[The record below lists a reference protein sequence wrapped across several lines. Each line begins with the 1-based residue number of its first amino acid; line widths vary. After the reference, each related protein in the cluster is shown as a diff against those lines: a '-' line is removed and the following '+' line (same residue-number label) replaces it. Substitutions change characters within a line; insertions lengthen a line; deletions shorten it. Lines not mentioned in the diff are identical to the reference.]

1 MNSVSY
7 KPLPE
12 RFNKFGY
19 TFSLLKRE
27 GDVAIFKQHKKKR
40 IFNYEVVIIGRHN
53 GYEINGMFFEP
64 SEFYP
69 STSEWGTK
77 GFTCTSLEAAEIRF
91 DKLKEKIET
100 KEKDPRVKAKSKI
113 KK

>member
-1 MNSVSY
+1 MDAISY
-7 KPLPE
+7 KPLTE
-12 RFNKFGY
+12 RFNKYGY

-27 GDVAIFKQHKKKR
+27 GDLAIFKQHKKKK
-40 IFNYEVVIIGRHN
+40 IYNYEVILVGRHN
-53 GYEINGMFFEP
+53 GYEINGIFFEP

-77 GFTCTSLEAAEIRF
+77 GFTCGTLEAAELRF
-91 DKLKEKIET
+91 KKLKDNIET
-100 KEKDPRVKAKSKI
+100 KEKDPRIKAKSKL